1 MILWLLYGCLTL
13 LTWPLAVYWFLLR
26 LRPRAQELAWPIRQP
41 MEAVSIIVPCYNEEQ
56 HLERKVQEILGEC
69 EASNVTDFEILLISD
84 GSTDQTN
91 QVIMQLQSAPQVRG
105 LLISERM
112 GKANA
117 VNLGMAQANHDW
129 VILSDVRQTI
139 KTGAFQMLF
148 AHLSDPN
155 VGAVSAKLHHRDS
168 SWVRRC
174 VNYLKVL
181 ENKTGSTVGVYG
193 ALYAIKKSCFVP
205 IPTNTILDD
214 LLISLQ
220 VLLGGKRVVFE
231 PHAVVVDIEIEP
243 FYGRERTLRLINGL
257 WQLWFVHTKT
267 LLALPMRHLVY
278 LVVQK
283 YYKFF
288 FPPLLVATA
297 CLVFWEIGFNSL
309 TTQIIGLVVL
319 FAGGAACVFGYR
331 KLRFA
336 ARIMRFSILS
346 IIHRKR
352 HNTVLWPKLK

>member
-13 LTWPLAVYWFLLR
+13 LTAPLALYFILLWTR
-26 LRPRAQELAWPIRQP
+26 NHKQRPASPIQQS

-56 HLERKVQEILGEC
+56 HLDRKVQEILAEC
-69 EASNVTDFEILLISD
+69 EASNITDFEILLISD

-91 QVIMQLQSAPQVRG
+91 LSILQLQSAQQVRG
-105 LLISERM
+105 LLLSTRM

-117 VNLGMAQANHDW
+117 VNLGLAQASHDW

-139 KTGAFQMLF
+139 KTGAFRQLL
-148 AHLSDPN
+148 AHFSDTT
-155 VGAVSAKLHHRDS
+155 VGAVSAKLNHRDA

-231 PHAVVVDIEIEP
+231 PLAVVVDIEIEP

-257 WQLWFVHTKT
+257 WQLWFVHAKT
-267 LLALPMRHLVY
+267 ILALPPRHVVY
-278 LVVQK
+278 LVIQK

-288 FPPLLVATA
+288 FPPLLVAAT
-297 CLVFWEIGFNSL
+297 CLVFWEMGFNSL
-309 TTQIIGLVVL
+309 TTQIVGLAALV
-319 FAGGAACVFGYR
+319 AGGAACLFGYP

-336 ARIMRFSILS
+336 FRILRFSILS

-352 HNTVLWPKLK
+352 HNTVLWSKLK